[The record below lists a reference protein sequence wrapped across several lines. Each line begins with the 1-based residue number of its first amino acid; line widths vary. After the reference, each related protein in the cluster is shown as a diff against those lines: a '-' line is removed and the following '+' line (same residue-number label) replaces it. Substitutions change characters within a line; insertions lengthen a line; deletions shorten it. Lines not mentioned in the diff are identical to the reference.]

1 MLLRPAREEL
11 PSKTEI
17 VTIVASSHFKRPFLE
32 AQVRSSIVTDL
43 RDVTSDTSLFQVLM
57 AISL

>member
-32 AQVRSSIVTDL
+32 AQVRIVTDL
-43 RDVTSDTSLFQVLM
+43 RDVTSDTSLFQVLL